1 MPLKLWKYL
10 ELRKKKEEQSRNIFW
25 TDIVVSRRQN
35 DIEVRF
41 ESILCL
47 ITIQVFL
54 IIGIPNFTV
63 QFSNFMSKGLYPLG
77 IESEKANLVS
87 IGWNTKHQET
97 KQSLKCFEKKFV
109 LEGFLNPS
117 NEKAIGKILKL
128 PPEESSTMPR
138 EMAKWVKP
146 LLSNR

>member
-1 MPLKLWKYL
+1 MKT
-10 ELRKKKEEQSRNIFW
+10 LRTQEKEEERSRNIFW

-54 IIGIPNFTV
+54 IIGILNFTV
-63 QFSNFMSKGLYPLG
+63 QFSNFMSKELYPLG

-87 IGWNTKHQET
+87 IG
-97 KQSLKCFEKKFV
+97 
-109 LEGFLNPS
+109 
-117 NEKAIGKILKL
+117 
-128 PPEESSTMPR
+128 
-138 EMAKWVKP
+138 
-146 LLSNR
+146 

>member
-1 MPLKLWKYL
+1 MKT
-10 ELRKKKEEQSRNIFW
+10 LRTQEKEEERSRNIFW

-87 IGWNTKHQET
+87 VG
-97 KQSLKCFEKKFV
+97 
-109 LEGFLNPS
+109 
-117 NEKAIGKILKL
+117 
-128 PPEESSTMPR
+128 
-138 EMAKWVKP
+138 
-146 LLSNR
+146 